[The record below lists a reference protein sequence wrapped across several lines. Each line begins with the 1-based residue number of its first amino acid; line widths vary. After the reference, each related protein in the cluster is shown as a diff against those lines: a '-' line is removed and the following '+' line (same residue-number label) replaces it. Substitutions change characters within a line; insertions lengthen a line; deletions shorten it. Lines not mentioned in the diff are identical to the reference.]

1 MCLAGYAITIQEI
14 GCYTMMPLWRPGTPH
29 GGDLS
34 GHDEYTTWDAAYVL
48 GSLSAAERREFE
60 AHMTDCPLCG
70 SAVGELSGMPALLS
84 QLDRDELAA
93 IDDRSGA
100 APLLPDE
107 LLPSLLAK
115 VSWRRRSR
123 IVTWTAGAAAAAV
136 LAIGV
141 LVGVAGH
148 GLTSVPTPPQAS
160 VSVQPMAQVGTNRLA
175 STVSLSSQQWGT
187 FISMNCVCLA
197 SLNAH
202 HDTLVMVVVGRD
214 GSHTR
219 MATWVAN
226 PGYTATPAG
235 NISTPVDQIASVQV
249 VSAEHG
255 QVLLERSL

>member
-1 MCLAGYAITIQEI
+1 
-14 GCYTMMPLWRPGTPH
+14 MMPLWRPGTPH
-29 GGDLS
+29 GGDPS
-34 GHDEYTTWDAAYVL
+34 GHDEYAMWDAAYVL
-48 GSLSAAERREFE
+48 GSLSSAERREFE
-60 AHMTDCPLCG
+60 AHLTHCPLCR
-70 SAVGELSGMPALLS
+70 SAVGELDGMPALLS

-93 IDDRSGA
+93 IDQADRSA
-100 APLLPDE
+100 VEPILPDE

-115 VSWRRRSR
+115 VNWRRRRSR

-148 GLTSVPTPPQAS
+148 VPTSVQTPPQAS

-197 SLNAH
+197 PLNAS
-202 HDTLVMVVVGRD
+202 HDTLAMVVVGRD

-226 PGYTATPAG
+226 PGHTATPVG
-235 NISTPVDQIASVQV
+235 SISTPVDQIASVQV
-249 VSAEHG
+249 VSAADG

>member
-1 MCLAGYAITIQEI
+1 
-14 GCYTMMPLWRPGTPH
+14 MPLWQPGTPR

-34 GHDEYTTWDAAYVL
+34 GHGQYAMWDAAYVL
-48 GSLSAAERREFE
+48 GSLSSVERREFE
-60 AHMTDCPLCG
+60 AHIADCPLCR
-70 SAVGELSGMPALLS
+70 SAVGELIGMPPLLS
-84 QLDRDELAA
+84 QLDRDELAV
-93 IDDRSGA
+93 DNGSGVV
-100 APLLPDE
+100 PLPPDE
-107 LLPSLLAK
+107 LLPSLMAK
-115 VSWRRRSR
+115 VSWRRRWSR

-148 GLTSVPTPPQAS
+148 YPTSVPTPPQAS

-197 SLNAH
+197 PLNAH
-202 HDTLVMVVVGRD
+202 HDTLAMVVVGRD

-226 PGYTATPAG
+226 PGHTATPAG
-235 NISTPVDQIASVQV
+235 SISTPVDQIASVQV
-249 VSAEHG
+249 VSADDGEVFL
-255 QVLLERSL
+255 QRSL

>member
-1 MCLAGYAITIQEI
+1 
-14 GCYTMMPLWRPGTPH
+14 MMPRWRPETPH

-34 GHDEYTTWDAAYVL
+34 GHDEYAMWDAAYVL
-48 GSLSAAERREFE
+48 GSLSSVERREFE
-60 AHMTDCPLCG
+60 AHMADCPLCR
-70 SAVGELSGMPALLS
+70 SAVGELIGMPALLS

-93 IDDRSGA
+93 IDNGSRVE
-100 APLLPDE
+100 PLLSAE

-115 VSWRRRSR
+115 VGWRRQRSR
-123 IVTWTAGAAAAAV
+123 IVTWTAGAVAAAV

-141 LVGVAGH
+141 FVGVAGH
-148 GLTSVPTPPQAS
+148 YPTSMPTPPQAS

-197 SLNAH
+197 PLNAH
-202 HDTLVMVVVGRD
+202 HDTVAMVVVGRD

-219 MATWVAN
+219 LATWVAN
-226 PGYTATPAG
+226 PGHTATPAG
-235 NISTPVDQIASVQV
+235 SISTPVDQIASVQV
-249 VSAEHG
+249 VSADDG